1 METVGPPVDDVE
13 LHLLTEWGDPA
24 SRGRSGVA
32 SVASVLLHVAGIVLI
47 VLLPS
52 NFLSSPPEPVKARPL
67 ITPLV
72 EPLTEFTQ
80 PTPTKGKI
88 TKEIDMAALAPRE
101 RIQMPKAAPS
111 TTQPMAKRPAAIPS
125 PPQPAPAA
133 LPEPPKI
140 EAVVKEQ
147 PKIELPPTNS
157 AVPPPPPTV
166 EKPKLALENVGGPPP
181 PVPPAQSKVAIP
193 NTSVAEA
200 IRQNAHGGPNGGL
213 MVGDP
218 GAGSGGYGE
227 GVNLPPS
234 PGVQGSA
241 LELKSDPMG
250 VDFRPYLTQIL
261 ATIRRNW
268 YAVMPESVKL
278 GRHGKVGLLF
288 AITKSGNVS
297 KVTWAFQSGADALDK
312 AAVAAISASNPFPPL
327 PAEFKGD
334 RVVLQLNFA
343 YNVPR

>member
-1 METVGPPVDDVE
+1 M
-13 LHLLTEWGDPA
+13 
-24 SRGRSGVA
+24 
-32 SVASVLLHVAGIVLI
+32 
-47 VLLPS
+47 
-52 NFLSSPPEPVKARPL
+52 
-67 ITPLV
+67 
-72 EPLTEFTQ
+72 
-80 PTPTKGKI
+80 
-88 TKEIDMAALAPRE
+88 
-101 RIQMPKAAPS
+101 
-111 TTQPMAKRPAAIPS
+111 
-125 PPQPAPAA
+125 
-133 LPEPPKI
+133 PEPPKI
-140 EAVVKEQ
+140 EAVVKEP

-157 AVPPPPPTV
+157 MVPPPPPTV
-166 EKPKLALENVGGPPP
+166 EKPKLTLENVGGPPP
-181 PVPPAQSKVAIP
+181 PPPPAQSKVAIP

-200 IRQNAHGGPNGGL
+200 IRQNAHAGGPSGGL

-297 KVTWAFQSGADALDK
+297 KVTWAFQSGADSLDK

-343 YNVPR
+343 YNVPKQ